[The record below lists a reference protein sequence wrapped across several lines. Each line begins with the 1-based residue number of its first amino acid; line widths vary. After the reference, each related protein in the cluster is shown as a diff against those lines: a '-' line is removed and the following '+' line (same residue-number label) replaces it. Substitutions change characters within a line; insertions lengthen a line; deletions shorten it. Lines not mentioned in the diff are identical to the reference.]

1 MSGGTERIGA
11 HDLGGLSA
19 GPVDRAE
26 HDSAHWE
33 RQVDAMVILMRKKG
47 VMMDP
52 AQLRRGIESL
62 DPDVYEKLSYYER
75 WAGSAAQN
83 AIEQGLV
90 TEAELEARIQVL
102 RSRVS
107 GPDPDPDSSSDSS
120 SGDR

>member
-1 MSGGTERIGA
+1 MSDNEVERIGA
-11 HDLGGLSA
+11 HDLGGLPG
-19 GPVDRAE
+19 GPADQAE

-47 VMMDP
+47 VMIDP

-90 TEAELEARIQVL
+90 TQTELDERMQILRARAPVID
-102 RSRVS
+102 S
-107 GPDPDPDSSSDSS
+107 GTD

>member
-1 MSGGTERIGA
+1 MSDNEVERIGA
-11 HDLGGLSA
+11 HDLGGLPG
-19 GPVDRAE
+19 GPADQAE

-47 VMMDP
+47 VMIDP

-90 TEAELEARIQVL
+90 TQTELDERMQILRARTPVID
-102 RSRVS
+102 S
-107 GPDPDPDSSSDSS
+107 GTDSGTD

>member
-1 MSGGTERIGA
+1 MSDNEVERIGA
-11 HDLGGLSA
+11 HDLGGLPG
-19 GPVDRAE
+19 GPVDQAE

-47 VMMDP
+47 VMIDP

-90 TEAELEARIQVL
+90 TQTELDERMQILRARTPVID
-102 RSRVS
+102 S
-107 GPDPDPDSSSDSS
+107 GTDSGTD